1 MSDEIKDTSVD
12 ALTSYRLT
20 MIEKTLEA
28 VSLNL
33 KQLTELEI
41 KHIETREALGRAFDE
56 LASQSKRI
64 TVVELEMPTMRLAR
78 GWIIAGVVAIVG
90 MVGVAA
96 MRVIVSPLPQP
107 TSLQTPK

>member
-1 MSDEIKDTSVD
+1 MTEETKTLPVGVD

-28 VSLNL
+28 VSMNL

-56 LASQSKRI
+56 LANQGKRI
-64 TVVELEMPTMRLAR
+64 TDVELEMPTMRLTR
-78 GWIIAGVVAIVG
+78 GWIIAGVIG
-90 MVGVAA
+90 IVAA
-96 MRVIVSPLPQP
+96 VGLAVVRLILIVPV
-107 TSLQTPK
+107 K

>member
-1 MSDEIKDTSVD
+1 MTDETKTPPAGVD

-28 VSLNL
+28 VSMNL

-56 LASQSKRI
+56 LANQGKRI
-64 TVVELEMPTMRLAR
+64 TDVELEMPTMRLTR
-78 GWIIAGVVAIVG
+78 GWIIAAAIGIVAIVG
-90 MVGVAA
+90 IAA
-96 MRVIVSPLPQP
+96 VRLVITAPIPI
-107 TSLQTPK
+107 K